1 MKAMKNYNESE
12 NFCCIC
18 FTEQVN
24 FYSLWFVA
32 CNSYEESEPVK
43 VRGIIDIVL
52 HNAWITVDKI
62 HETTL

>member
-18 FTEQVN
+18 FTEKVN

-43 VRGIIDIVL
+43 VRGIIDIVQ
-52 HNAWITVDKI
+52 HNA
-62 HETTL
+62 